1 MPPALPDSVHA
12 AKLLDPG
19 EVAMAACPN
28 HRVRLLLAAFMFAAL
43 AGCANA
49 PRITVLLERP
59 ILAPPRAMALALDEG
74 ETLPLGITPELV
86 GNEVE
91 KAGFVLG
98 GGAPRYRLTLT
109 AAAGALKT
117 GSYLPTEESKTKR
130 NWIARPNRSLRA
142 RLAGGQMLRITAVLI
157 DGESNKEVW
166 RGTGTLRTHD
176 PRSAASGLARD
187 VLAKLPH
194 G

>member
-1 MPPALPDSVHA
+1 
-12 AKLLDPG
+12 
-19 EVAMAACPN
+19 
-28 HRVRLLLAAFMFAAL
+28 
-43 AGCANA
+43 
-49 PRITVLLERP
+49 
-59 ILAPPRAMALALDEG
+59 MALALDEG

-117 GSYLPTEESKTKR
+117 GSYLPTEESRTKR

>member
-1 MPPALPDSVHA
+1 
-12 AKLLDPG
+12 
-19 EVAMAACPN
+19 
-28 HRVRLLLAAFMFAAL
+28 
-43 AGCANA
+43 
-49 PRITVLLERP
+49 
-59 ILAPPRAMALALDEG
+59 MALALDEG

-98 GGAPRYRLTLT
+98 GGAPRYRLALT

-117 GSYLPTEESKTKR
+117 GSYLPAEESRTKQ

-157 DGESNKEVW
+157 EGESNKEVW
-166 RGTGTLRTHD
+166 RGTGTLRTRD
-176 PRSAASGLARD
+176 PRSAAPGLARD